1 MFEKTETLQLFPT
14 FVWRHKLAPDHAAR
28 INASTT
34 RALDALQGARPA
46 PRRGELVQTE
56 PDLHRR
62 AEFGDLLA
70 AVNLAVRG
78 VLDFVEV
85 QYDSFAITGCWANIA
100 APGAPHKMHTHP
112 NNYLSGVYYLKVPKG
127 GESISFT
134 DPRPQTMVISPRV
147 ERDNPAN
154 AGKMIVN
161 VEEACCWFSRR
172 GSPTRSTP
180 TPAARRA
187 SASASTP
194 CSRRSPRP
202 SRSRAGRER
211 SMGRAVSP
219 DL

>member
-62 AEFGDLLA
+62 AEFGDLLE

-161 VEEACCWFSRR
+161 VEEGLLLVFPAWLAHSVDPNAS
-172 GSPTRSTP
+172 GETRISISFNAMFTSFAE
-180 TPAARRA
+180 TIAE
-187 SASASTP
+187 
-194 CSRRSPRP
+194 PRW
-202 SRSRAGRER
+202 SGEINR
-211 SMGRAVSP
+211 
-219 DL
+219 

>member
-161 VEEACCWFSRR
+161 VEEGLLLVFPAWLAHSVDPNAS
-172 GSPTRSTP
+172 GETRISISFNAMFTSFAE
-180 TPAARRA
+180 TIAE
-187 SASASTP
+187 
-194 CSRRSPRP
+194 PRW
-202 SRSRAGRER
+202 SGEIDR
-211 SMGRAVSP
+211 
-219 DL
+219 